1 MELKYSLKRGKLRL
15 SEGHKYEE
23 RENRGLA
30 PIEEGLDSRRVLTRA
45 SYPSNGMEKD
55 MKGGGRH
62 GKAIRGHWK

>member
-1 MELKYSLKRGKLRL
+1 MKAWIYTGRLVELKYSLKRGKLRL

-45 SYPSNGMEKD
+45 YYLSIKME
-55 MKGGGRH
+55 
-62 GKAIRGHWK
+62 WKRI